1 MQKVLRHKVRGLASP
16 VASTGPGGA
25 LYSSWITGPDE
36 MGQQLCDV
44 ELHRPVFRVREGL
57 VPDEVSTAART
68 AKETSD
74 AAKTILGV
82 SDEVREAGK
91 RITARVEDF
100 LKKAVA

>member
-1 MQKVLRHKVRGLASP
+1 MNFVLCNLDITHQQGVATDEIARNVATASD
-16 VASTGPGGA
+16 STRRA
-25 LYSSWITGPDE
+25 A
-36 MGQQLCDV
+36 
-44 ELHRPVFRVREGL
+44 
-57 VPDEVSTAART
+57 DEVSTAART